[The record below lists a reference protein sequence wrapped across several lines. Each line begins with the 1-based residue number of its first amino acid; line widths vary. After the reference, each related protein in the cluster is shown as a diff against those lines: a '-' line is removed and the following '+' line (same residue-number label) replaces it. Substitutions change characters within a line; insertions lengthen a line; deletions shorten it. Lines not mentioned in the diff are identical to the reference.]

1 MPFVPTTHTPD
12 PIQYL
17 ATKNAHPRDKRIEFD
32 EGPHVYTIDGDSSV
46 TYTSVTTWN
55 HTHFEHFDAD
65 KIIDQMMAGPR
76 WPQSKYYGQTKEQI
90 KKGWAENGREAS
102 SAGTKMHLDIEYHYN
117 GAPRENDSVEYA
129 YFRRFAADHAHL
141 VPYRTEWCV
150 FDEELRLSGS
160 IDMVFQNPD
169 GTLAIYDW
177 KRSKE
182 IVKTS
187 PWMKFALTPEI
198 EHLPDTN
205 FWHYS
210 LQLNIY
216 KYILERRYGVV
227 VTELFLVCLHPNNAN
242 GSYQKI
248 KVPILS
254 NEVESLVAVRRREL
268 TANCH
273 ATNPAN
279 ENIQI

>member
-1 MPFVPTTHTPD
+1 MYCRLNPTHTQYMSFFPTPD

-17 ATKNAHPRDKRIEFD
+17 ATRNAHPRDSRIEFD

-55 HTHFEHFDAD
+55 HRHFEGFDAD
-65 KIIDQMMAGPR
+65 RIIDKMMAGPR
-76 WPQSKYYGQTKEQI
+76 WSQSKYFGQTKEDI
-90 KKGWAENGREAS
+90 KEGWAANGREAS
-102 SAGTKMHLDIEYHYN
+102 TAGTKMHLDIEYHYN
-117 GAPRENDSVEYA
+117 GAPRENDSIEYQ
-129 YFRRFAADHAHL
+129 YFTRFAAAHMHL
-141 VPYRTEWCV
+141 TPYRTEWCV
-150 FDEELRLSGS
+150 FDEALRLSGS
-160 IDMVFQNPD
+160 IDMVFQNPN

-187 PWMKFALTPEI
+187 PWMKFSTTLEI
-198 EHLPDTN
+198 AHLPDTN

-227 VTELFLVCLHPNNAN
+227 VTELFLVCLHPNNKN

-248 KVPILS
+248 KVPILGDEIATLMGIRQR
-254 NEVESLVAVRRREL
+254 EVEG
-268 TANCH
+268 C
-273 ATNPAN
+273 
-279 ENIQI
+279 